1 MDKQAYEEPTVELVE
16 LDSEEIT
23 AASLDPKKCSLQDA
37 DAENYNCFHY

>member
-23 AASLDPKKCSLQDA
+23 ASSLETRKCSLQYA

>member
-23 AASLDPKKCSLQDA
+23 AASLDPKNCQWQQV
-37 DAENYNCFHY
+37 AEQNYGCFNL